1 MYKTESEIMSQYKAL
16 ARTYEY
22 FMSKSSG
29 IKEFYQGRSFAS
41 LTFIGAGSSYCIC
54 QSGEISAKMRLGIPA
69 NSIPAGDLMLNFPH
83 YEKMIQNTL
92 LIALSRSGTTTELVL
107 AVQNAKEKYS
117 TPCISICARQ
127 DSDMSRLADLNLE
140 IPWAFDESV
149 CQTRTVSNFYAAN
162 LLLIGLLSN
171 DLTLLNEMRSCIQA
185 GDAYIEEYA
194 QRLRDVSQDAKWEQ
208 VVVLADSELQ
218 GIASEGALAF
228 KEISRTPSNYYHV
241 LDVRHGPMVLI
252 DDKTLVI
259 MACSPYGGHY
269 QQALI
274 ADIKNKGAQV
284 VTVGTGSASLW
295 GSDVHIAVPNYAN
308 YGVMGIPFIFVC
320 QAIAYFR
327 AIHRGVNPD
336 VPEGLEPWIKL
347 ESKG

>member
-1 MYKTESEIMSQYKAL
+1 MYKTEVEIMSQYKAL

-22 FMSKSSG
+22 FMAKSLE
-29 IKEFYQGRSFAS
+29 IKEFCQHHSFAS
-41 LTFIGAGSSYCIC
+41 LTFIGAGSGYCIC

-83 YEKMIQNTL
+83 YEKIIQNTL
-92 LIALSRSGTTTELVL
+92 LIALSRSGSTTELVL
-107 AVQNAKEKYS
+107 AVQNAKHKYS
-117 TPCISICARQ
+117 TPCISVCATRN
-127 DSDMSRLADLNLE
+127 SDVSRLADLNLE
-140 IPWAFDESV
+140 IPWVFDESV

-162 LLLIGLLSN
+162 LLLIGILGN
-171 DLTLLNEMRSCIQA
+171 DLTLLDEIKSCIEA
-185 GDAYIEEYA
+185 GEAYMKEYT
-194 QRLRDVSQDAKWEQ
+194 QCLREISQDDKWEK

-228 KEISRTPSNYYHV
+228 KEICRIPSNYYHI

-252 DDKTLVI
+252 DDNTLVI
-259 MACSPYGGHY
+259 MACSPYGSYY

-284 VTVGTGSASLW
+284 ITVGTRSASSW
-295 GSDVHIAVPNYAN
+295 GSDVHIVVPDYDN
-308 YGVMGIPFIFVC
+308 YGVMGIPFIFVP

-327 AIHRGVNPD
+327 AVYRGINPD
-336 VPEGLEPWIKL
+336 VPEGLKPWIKL
-347 ESKG
+347 E